1 MRRGGCRKA
10 DGVVKM
16 AFKINGNEVEICA
29 DLTIG
34 GLLAERKISS
44 ERVVV
49 EYNGEILPK
58 NAFDTT
64 KINDGDNIEVL
75 SFVGGG

>member
-1 MRRGGCRKA
+1 MS
-10 DGVVKM
+10 
-16 AFKINGNEVEICA
+16 FKINGSEIEVRA

-34 GLLAERKISS
+34 GLLVERKINLD
-44 ERVVV
+44 RVVV

-58 NAFDTT
+58 DKFDTT
-64 KINDGDNIEVL
+64 TIKSGDNIEVL

>member
-1 MRRGGCRKA
+1 MFR
-10 DGVVKM
+10 
-16 AFKINGNEVEICA
+16 INGNEIEIRT

-34 GLLAERKISS
+34 GLLRERKIHL

-58 NAFDTT
+58 NKFDATQI
-64 KINDGDNIEVL
+64 KDGDNIEVL

>member
-1 MRRGGCRKA
+1 M
-10 DGVVKM
+10 V
-16 AFKINGNEVEICA
+16 KINGSEIEVRA

-34 GLLAERKISS
+34 GLLAERKINPD
-44 ERVVV
+44 RIVV

-58 NAFDTT
+58 NKFDATEI
-64 KINDGDNIEVL
+64 KNGDNIEVL